1 MILLTNF
8 FEDFI
13 KPFMQVLVIK
23 QIEMFIVLFE
33 LNFSNFWIGN
43 IRLWRRRQ
51 LNSINDVA

>member
-33 LNFSNFWIGN
+33 LHFSNFWIGN